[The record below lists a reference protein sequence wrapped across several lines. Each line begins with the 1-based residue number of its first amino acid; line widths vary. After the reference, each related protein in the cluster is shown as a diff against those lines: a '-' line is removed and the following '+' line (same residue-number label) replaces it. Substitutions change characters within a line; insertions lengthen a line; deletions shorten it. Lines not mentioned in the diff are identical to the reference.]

1 MIIDSIATGSLIENT
16 WILGDDV
23 NRHAVIFDPGDNVSS
38 IVGKID
44 ELKLTPVFILNTH
57 AHPDHIGAAAE
68 LQKRYDLPF
77 ALHEKEL
84 DIFNS
89 AKNIAQYLGI
99 QNFQLPEVTTLLSDG
114 QVLEVNSMHLQV
126 LHTPGHTPGSVC
138 YITDKHLFVGDT
150 LFRGTVG
157 RTDLPGGSLKQLNE
171 SLLRLSRLSPDTKVY
186 PGHGEATSI
195 TEELKSN
202 PFLKDLL

>member
-1 MIIDSIATGSLIENT
+1 MIIDSIVTGSFVENT

-138 YITDKHLFVGDT
+138 YITDKHLFAGDT

-171 SLLRLSRLSPDTKVY
+171 SLLRLSQLNPDTKVY

>member
-1 MIIDSIATGSLIENT
+1 
-16 WILGDDV
+16 
-23 NRHAVIFDPGDNVSS
+23 
-38 IVGKID
+38 
-44 ELKLTPVFILNTH
+44 
-57 AHPDHIGAAAE
+57 
-68 LQKRYDLPF
+68 
-77 ALHEKEL
+77 EKEL

-99 QNFQLPEVTTLLSDG
+99 QNFQLPEVTMLLSDG

-138 YITDKHLFVGDT
+138 YITDKHLFAGDT
-150 LFRGTVG
+150 LFRGSVG
-157 RTDLPGGSLKQLNE
+157 RIDLPGGSLNQLNE
-171 SLLRLSRLSPDTKVY
+171 SLLRLSQLDPDIIVY
-186 PGHGEATSI
+186 PGHGETTSI

>member
-1 MIIDSIATGSLIENT
+1 MIIDSIVTGSFVENT

-138 YITDKHLFVGDT
+138 YITDKHLFAGDT

-157 RTDLPGGSLKQLNE
+157 RTDLPGGSPKQLNE
-171 SLLRLSRLSPDTKVY
+171 SLLRLSQLNPDTKVY

>member
-171 SLLRLSRLSPDTKVY
+171 SLLRLSRLNPDTKVY

>member
-1 MIIDSIATGSLIENT
+1 MIIDSIVTGSFVENT
-16 WILGDDV
+16 WILSDDV

-138 YITDKHLFVGDT
+138 YITDKHLFAGDT

-171 SLLRLSRLSPDTKVY
+171 SLLRLSQLNPDTKVY

>member
-1 MIIDSIATGSLIENT
+1 MIIDSIVTGSFVENT

-38 IVGKID
+38 IIGKID

-57 AHPDHIGAAAE
+57 AHPDHLGAAAE

-138 YITDKHLFVGDT
+138 YITDRHLFAGDT
-150 LFRGTVG
+150 LFRGSVG

-171 SLLRLSRLSPDTKVY
+171 SLLRLSQLNPDTIIY

>member
-1 MIIDSIATGSLIENT
+1 MIIDSIVTGSFVENT
-16 WILGDDV
+16 WLLGDDV

-57 AHPDHIGAAAE
+57 AHPDHLGAAAE

-138 YITDKHLFVGDT
+138 YITDKHLFAGDT
-150 LFRGTVG
+150 LFRGSVG

-171 SLLRLSRLSPDTKVY
+171 SLLRLSQLNPDTKVY